1 MGAMSRYDAAL
12 ADLAGASDRDSYV
25 ADAVVYRGQVYAEK
39 KLIDAA
45 LADFDRAVA
54 LQPRDPWPLNSRGL
68 AHADNGDYAAAVV
81 DYSAAIERDKGYFP
95 AYQNRGFAYQDRKS
109 TRLNSSH

>member
-1 MGAMSRYDAAL
+1 MARYDAAL
-12 ADLAGASDRDSYV
+12 ADLSGAIDRDPDD
-25 ADAVVYRGQVYAEK
+25 ADAFVYRGQVYAEK

-68 AHADNGDYAAAVV
+68 AHADNGAYAAAVV
-81 DYSAAIERDKGYFP
+81 DYSAAIVRDKAYFP
-95 AYQNRGFAYQDRKS
+95 ANTNRGFAYPRSDDPPS
-109 TRLNSSH
+109 NLTSLI